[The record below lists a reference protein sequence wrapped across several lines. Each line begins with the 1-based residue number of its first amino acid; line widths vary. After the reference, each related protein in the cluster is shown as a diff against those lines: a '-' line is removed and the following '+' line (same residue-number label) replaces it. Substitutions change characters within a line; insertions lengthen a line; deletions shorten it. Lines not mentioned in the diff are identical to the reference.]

1 MFTKWVN
8 SVEKKEEQEQESYT
22 VVETLPLPLY
32 FVRPHKERTEWWEK
46 VPKLL
51 LVVATWVILYLFW
64 WGLGY

>member
-22 VVETLPLPLY
+22 VVETLPLY

-51 LVVATWVILYLFW
+51 LVAMTWAILYLFW